1 VVIRGDATAP
11 SIVEQADLERADAIV
26 ALTDEPGASLA
37 ICREAK
43 RIAPGIRTLARTGTG
58 TENEYG
64 EIADATILPQELNAN
79 TAADILSGDEV
90 RTIIGSHHDL
100 EILEVKLADGCLS
113 RTRAREGLKCLKHLL
128 IGMEKT
134 GAVAADSSIE
144 YDQIDISVLVIGA
157 GAAGARSAITLAEQG
172 IDDVLVL
179 GKRGH
184 GDAHTTWARGGI
196 NGALGTHDPEDNW
209 AVHAADTLNEGHFL
223 NDPEK
228 VETVAKQMPDR
239 LRELDEW
246 GMEYSR
252 TDDGEIDQ
260 RFFGAQSFRRT
271 AFAGDHTGESMLNTL
286 VDRAQELEIPYRENV
301 MITKLLSDGE
311 QVYGAVGFDMDSGR
325 FVLFNTGSIVLA
337 AGGYAAIY
345 NRHTSRDDEN
355 NGDGPALAYDAGA
368 SLMDME
374 FVQFHPTG
382 MAVDDTDP
390 EWEPWSGRL
399 VTEAVRGEGG
409 RLYNSEGE
417 RFMERYSPDQMELD
431 ARDVVA
437 RAIAQE
443 ITEGRGTDNGGV
455 YLDISHRD
463 AEFIQER
470 LPRMYERFDDLG
482 VDMATEPVE
491 VAPTSHY
498 GMGGVAV
505 DEYGETDVEGLFA
518 IGETMAGVHGANR
531 LGGNSLA
538 ETVAFGAVTGDRLAD
553 RVDGSG
559 EVPAD
564 LVDELAEPHFT
575 TLNAMASREGTY
587 DVMEIV
593 TELQELM
600 WDHAGILRDES
611 TLQAGLKRLSELRE
625 QTADMDVGS
634 ITSDSF
640 EFAVDIGFM
649 LTAAEAVLRGA
660 AERDESRGAH
670 YRTDFPETDPE
681 WQRNIL
687 FEDSDIGGMRTDT
700 APVGTPSDAV
710 QAALDEGHEL
720 DYHQLE

>member
-1 VVIRGDATAP
+1 MSEQGATAVDR
-11 SIVEQADLERADAIV
+11 SV
-26 ALTDEPGASLA
+26 
-37 ICREAK
+37 
-43 RIAPGIRTLARTGTG
+43 
-58 TENEYG
+58 
-64 EIADATILPQELNAN
+64 
-79 TAADILSGDEV
+79 
-90 RTIIGSHHDL
+90 
-100 EILEVKLADGCLS
+100 
-113 RTRAREGLKCLKHLL
+113 
-128 IGMEKT
+128 
-134 GAVAADSSIE
+134 E
-144 YDQIDISVLVIGA
+144 YDQIDVSVLVIGA

-172 IDDVLVL
+172 VDNVLVL

-271 AFAGDHTGESMLNTL
+271 AFAGDHTGESMLTTL
-286 VDRAQELEIPYRENV
+286 VDRAQELEILYRENV

-311 QVYGAVGFDMDSGR
+311 AVHGAMGFDMDSGD
-325 FVLFNTGSIVLA
+325 FVVFNAGNVVLA

-345 NRHTSRDDEN
+345 NRHTSRNDEN

-368 SLMDME
+368 ELMDME

-382 MAVDDTDP
+382 MAVDEADP
-390 EWEPWSGRL
+390 DWEPWSGRL

-409 RLYNSEGE
+409 RLYNSAGE

-437 RAIAQE
+437 RAIAKE
-443 ITEGRGTDNGGV
+443 IAEGRGTDTGGV

-463 AEFIQER
+463 AAFIQER

-482 VDMATEPVE
+482 VDMAAEPVE

-505 DEYGETDVEGLFA
+505 DEYGETSVDGLFA

-538 ETVAFGAVTGDRLAD
+538 ETVAFGAVTGDRVAQQ
-553 RVDGSG
+553 VDGPG
-559 EVPAD
+559 EIPSELVAGLVEPQFSD
-564 LVDELAEPHFT
+564 LA
-575 TLNAMASREGTY
+575 AMASRDGSY
-587 DVMEIV
+587 DVMEVV
-593 TELQELM
+593 TKLQALM
-600 WDHAGILRDES
+600 WDHTGLLRDAE
-611 TLQAGLKRLSELRE
+611 TLQAGLDGLSELR
-625 QTADMDVGS
+625 TKAADMDVGP

-660 AERDESRGAH
+660 LERDESRGAH
-670 YRTDFPETDPE
+670 YRTDAPETDSE
-681 WQRNIL
+681 WQRNIY
-687 FEDSDIGGMRTDT
+687 FEASDIGGMQTET
-700 APVGTPSDAV
+700 GSVGSPSEAV